1 MNSLPISTVIT
12 SEALLQS
19 DKRTK
24 RFALFKSLQ
33 TSIIQ
38 VSESSCLLVFVYLS
52 AARAIHRLA
61 KTIRI
66 LLVQLCCTFGAAML
80 HCWYTYAG
88 PLVYLC
94 WTFGTKMLYSSGTVF
109 SICLLTISRRE
120 SEWRMKKRSS
130 AAGGKANEELSA
142 VGRLRNKVRRPNFVS

>member
-1 MNSLPISTVIT
+1 MNSSPISTVNT
-12 SEALLQS
+12 SEAMLRT
-19 DKRTK
+19 DKLTR

-88 PLVYLC
+88 LLVYLY
-94 WTFGTKMLYSSGTVF
+94 WTFGIPMLNLWYQNA
-109 SICLLTISRRE
+109 LLFWYRFFNLFTGNIKARIRMKNE
-120 SEWRMKKRSS
+120 EWR
-130 AAGGKANEELSA
+130 NE
-142 VGRLRNKVRRPNFVS
+142 VRRPKGKPMKNCRPLAD

>member
-1 MNSLPISTVIT
+1 MNSSPISTVIT
-12 SEALLQS
+12 SEAMLQS
-19 DKRTK
+19 DKRTR

-52 AARAIHRLA
+52 TARAIHRLA

-80 HCWYTYAG
+80 HCWYTYAE
-88 PLVYLC
+88 PLVPEC
-94 WTFGTKMLYSSGTVF
+94 FT
-109 SICLLTISRRE
+109 LLVPFFQFVYRQYQGE
-120 SEWRMKKRSS
+120 NQNEEWRMKKRSS
-130 AAGGKANEELSA
+130 AAEGKANEELSA